1 VTRVTPP
8 SHLPAEL
15 ARIGARDRR
24 AELGR
29 DLVNAAY
36 LRGDFVLSS
45 GGRSSFYFDKY
56 LFESQPTIL
65 RRIAGML
72 AERVPDDVDRLAGP
86 ELGAVPL
93 VTALALET
101 GLPFIIVRKNAKGYG
116 TSHAVEGEVHQGE
129 HVLMVEDVISTAGE
143 ALRAS
148 ANVLS
153 TGARVGTVLAV
164 VDREQGGAERIAA
177 AGLRLDALFRLSELP
192 V

>member
-1 VTRVTPP
+1 
-8 SHLPAEL
+8 
-15 ARIGARDRR
+15 
-24 AELGR
+24 
-29 DLVNAAY
+29 
-36 LRGDFVLSS
+36 
-45 GGRSSFYFDKY
+45 
-56 LFESQPTIL
+56 
-65 RRIAGML
+65 M
-72 AERVPDDVDRLAGP
+72 
-86 ELGAVPL
+86 
-93 VTALALET
+93 
-101 GLPFIIVRKNAKGYG
+101 RKNAKGYG

-177 AGLRLDALFRLSELP
+177 AGLRLDALFRLSDLP